1 MPRCARE
8 ETAVL
13 KILEEVTEKKSK
25 KSMIVRRFE
34 RLNKGKDL
42 EEPIFSKGKVSDI
55 GPCCQILNI
64 HVNDLHSNLTL
75 SNGHPLTV
83 GAYHEITK
91 IRGKLNKTW
100 QDIVCVVNRIKPTSF
115 PTENR

>member
-1 MPRCARE
+1 VNDGKDVGFIPLTTHAISCHVFPDFE
-8 ETAVL
+8 QPTHW
-13 KILEEVTEKKSK
+13 S
-25 KSMIVRRFE
+25 SIVRKAKT

-83 GAYHEITK
+83 GAFPEITK
-91 IRGKLNKTW
+91 IRGK
-100 QDIVCVVNRIKPTSF
+100 D
-115 PTENR
+115 